1 MKRVTEGKGPM
12 RSFRAVGALGLFAV
26 GVGSAQ
32 AQFLDDVVDIRP
44 PAGIAAGGGA
54 EGPLGDNAGTQSFQG
69 PMGPGTFASQFASGG
84 SPGVFARSHTERGI
98 NRAEARALASTSSAY
113 AGSYW
118 AEQFRFIGGPLGTP
132 LEVDVLLGLEGRLAG
147 AAGVADMGRIDDE
160 LNEDFAFQGDA
171 AFRLRTFKFDRA
183 SEVDPLDFDIFPDIT
198 QTFLNDT
205 GAGSFGESPVVA
217 SGLDIV
223 DVRQRD
229 DNPSVTLDELIESP
243 FLFETIPVIEAEWGD
258 GVAFGVLLEVWAE
271 NGGYADF
278 GSTAEV
284 TAFAF
289 SGTEDIDGP
298 IRFESSSGFDWS
310 AIPATYNGE
319 PVTLS
324 EVPLPGAVW
333 GLLAG
338 LGALG
343 LTRRLARR

>member
-1 MKRVTEGKGPM
+1 M
-12 RSFRAVGALGLFAV
+12 RTYRIAGVLGVVATTA
-26 GVGSAQ
+26 GSAQ
-32 AQFLDDVVDIRP
+32 AAVFDDVVDITP
-44 PAGIAAGGGA
+44 PLGIAAGGGA
-54 EGPLGDNAGTQSFQG
+54 EGPLGRNAGTQSFQG
-69 PMGPGTFASQFASGG
+69 PMAPGTFASQFASGG
-84 SPGVFARSHTERGI
+84 SPGVFARSQTERGI
-98 NRAEARALASTSSAY
+98 NRAEARALDPTSSAY

-118 AEQFRFIGGPLGTP
+118 ADQFRFIGGPLGSP

-147 AAGVADMGRIDDE
+147 GAGVADMGRIDDE
-160 LNEDFAFQGDA
+160 LLEDFAFEGDA
-171 AFRLRTFKFDRA
+171 AFRLRTFQFDR
-183 SEVDPLDFDIFPDIT
+183 SGDDDPLDFDVFPDIT

-205 GAGSFGESPVVA
+205 GDGSFGASPVVA
-217 SGLDIV
+217 SGQDIV
-223 DVRQRD
+223 DVQQSD
-229 DNPSVTLDELIESP
+229 GNPSVSLAELIDSP
-243 FLFETIPVIEAEWGD
+243 FLFETIPVIETVWGD
-258 GVAFGVLLEVWAE
+258 PVAFGVLLEVWAE

-284 TAFAF
+284 AALAF
-289 SGTEDIDGP
+289 SGTADLDGP
-298 IRFESSSGFDWS
+298 IRFESSSGLDWS